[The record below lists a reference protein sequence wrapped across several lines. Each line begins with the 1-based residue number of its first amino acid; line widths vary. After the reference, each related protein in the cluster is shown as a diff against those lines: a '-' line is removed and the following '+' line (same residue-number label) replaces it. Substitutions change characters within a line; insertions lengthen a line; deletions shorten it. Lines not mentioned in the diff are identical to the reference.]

1 MVISGNSVARW
12 VRVVLLSTAVLGL
25 ASLAMQAAD
34 APAVGTVAPNFSL
47 PSQSGARISLR
58 QFRGKWVVLYF
69 YPKDFTQGCT
79 IEAHNFQ
86 RDLAQ
91 YRAKGAVI
99 VGVSVDTADSHKQFC
114 AKEGLD
120 FRLLS
125 DSSHRVS
132 NMYGSL
138 MHFKSMTLAARH
150 TFIINPKGVIVKEYL
165 HVDPNTTSSEVLAA
179 LSTLQQGTAS
189 Q

>member
-1 MVISGNSVARW
+1 MPTLQKHLSRGTWVALVSVA
-12 VRVVLLSTAVLGL
+12 LLGVAPVILS
-25 ASLAMQAAD
+25 AA
-34 APAVGTVAPNFSL
+34 APPAVGTVAPDFTLTSE
-47 PSQSGARISLR
+47 SGAPVSLHD
-58 QFRGKWVVLYF
+58 FRGKWVVLYF
-69 YPKDFTQGCT
+69 YPKDFTSGCT

-120 FRLLS
+120 FKLLS
-125 DSSHRVS
+125 DASHKVS

-138 MHFKSMTLAARH
+138 MHYGTMTLAARH
-150 TFIINPKGVIVKEYL
+150 TFLINPKGVIVKEYL
-165 HVDPNTTSSEVLAA
+165 KVDPNTHSPEVLAA
-179 LSTLQQGTAS
+179 LTQLQHGA
-189 Q
+189 

>member
-1 MVISGNSVARW
+1 MKTSGNSAARG
-12 VRVVLLSTAVLGL
+12 VRLVLRFAAVLGF
-25 ASLAMQAAD
+25 ACLAMQAAN
-34 APAVGTVAPNFSL
+34 APAVGTRAPNFTL
-47 PSQSGARISLR
+47 PSQTGARISLR

-91 YRAKGAVI
+91 YQAKNAVI
-99 VGVSVDTADSHKQFC
+99 VGVSVDTANSHKQFC

-120 FRLLS
+120 FKLLS
-125 DSSHRVS
+125 DTAHRVCA
-132 NMYGSL
+132 MYGSL
-138 MHFKSMTLAARH
+138 MHFNGMTLAARH

-165 HVDPNTTSSEVLAA
+165 QVDPNTHSPEVLAA
-179 LSTLQQGTAS
+179 LSALQHGAMPQ
-189 Q
+189 